1 MGVDDIDRRSFC
13 PYILHRLGLPE
24 DADSR
29 DMLEEQ
35 LRVVV
40 GRRPARAL
48 LPTQSST
55 SKSNSS
61 VHVLSTRNEST
72 GVIIPS

>member
-40 GRRPARAL
+40 GRNAGTGAVADP
-48 LPTQSST
+48 
-55 SKSNSS
+55 
-61 VHVLSTRNEST
+61 VLYLQIKFVRRRVVDEK
-72 GVIIPS
+72 